1 MISRTSWESWTLK
14 GKLHKEQLRKSC
26 ILAQNHA
33 NGAHSS
39 VFSWRIASETSEPSC
54 SNANEGDASMNSVIP
69 GASKGD
75 RGDGEGAQEGAGGGR
90 RKKER
95 KKKKGVGGGGL
106 EKEKEG
112 REVELWSICAKP
124 LKNKISQVEMEGTKW
139 TALQF
144 YPFKIWESLRNK
156 LGWETENFLNYLPV
170 GLKPKLKLGA
180 KMLY

>member
-1 MISRTSWESWTLK
+1 MKNYEVVEGRKQVCKTNLRSISVGLEIRNMISRTSWESWTLK

-69 GASKGD
+69 GASKRD
-75 RGDGEGAQEGAGGGR
+75 TVGGGGCWWGGDPRGSWR
-90 RKKER
+90 RKKEES
-95 KKKKGVGGGGL
+95 KQKKGWVEGL

-112 REVELWSICAKP
+112 KTVELWSICAKT
-124 LKNKISQVEMEGTKW
+124 LKIKT
-139 TALQF
+139 
-144 YPFKIWESLRNK
+144 
-156 LGWETENFLNYLPV
+156 
-170 GLKPKLKLGA
+170 
-180 KMLY
+180 